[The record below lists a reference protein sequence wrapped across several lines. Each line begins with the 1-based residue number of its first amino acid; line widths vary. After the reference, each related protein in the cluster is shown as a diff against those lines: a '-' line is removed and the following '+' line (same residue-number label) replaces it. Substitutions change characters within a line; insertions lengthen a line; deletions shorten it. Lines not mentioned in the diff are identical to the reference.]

1 MAVLAK
7 NPAILIAE
15 DDPGI
20 RLTLELVLQEEGL
33 DVHFAE
39 NGQQA
44 IDLAKSLQPQVMV
57 VDYMMPKKDGRTVV
71 EELKASEATSGIPI
85 VILSG
90 VARGEEQD
98 WKGAHFLGKPFSPDE
113 LIDRIRDL
121 LHTK

>member
-1 MAVLAK
+1 MVLPK
-7 NPAILIAE
+7 KTPAILIAE

-44 IDLAKSLQPQVMV
+44 IDLAKSLNPQVMV
-57 VDYMMPKKDGRTVV
+57 VDYMMPEKDGRTVV
-71 EELKASEATSGIPI
+71 QELKASAATSGIPI

-98 WKGAHFLGKPFSPDE
+98 WQGAHFLGKPFSPDE
-113 LIDRIRDL
+113 LIDRIRAL
-121 LHTK
+121 LDTK